1 MPRPAANKWVVSFTV
16 LIGTIMAVLDSSV
29 VNVALP
35 DMSGTLGATIEEI
48 TWVVTG
54 YILAQV
60 ILMPITALLAAHFG
74 RKRFYLSAVVLFT
87 LASMAC
93 GAARSMPMMIFFRAI
108 QGAGGGV
115 MITVS
120 QAILRESFPPEEQ
133 GTAMGLFGFGTVLA
147 PAIGP
152 TLGGWL
158 TDQYSWPSDLAD

>member
-1 MPRPAANKWVVSFTV
+1 MPKPSPNKWVVSFTV
-16 LIGTIMAVLDSSV
+16 LLGTIMAVLDSSV

-60 ILMPITALLAAHFG
+60 ILMPITALLSSRFG
-74 RKRFYLSAVVLFT
+74 RKRFYLASVVLFT

-93 GAARSMPMMIFFRAI
+93 GLARSMAMMVFFRAI

-120 QAILRESFPPEEQ
+120 QAILRESFPP
-133 GTAMGLFGFGTVLA
+133 
-147 PAIGP
+147 
-152 TLGGWL
+152 
-158 TDQYSWPSDLAD
+158 